1 MDGEVVGGSRFVVYR
16 RLRAA
21 RHLDNPARKGII
33 TVMQEIGLT
42 LFIFVV
48 LAIVL
53 VLANLE
59 RYNVAFRWLTLLAL
73 ASLNLLM
80 MLFGLASLALSAV
93 PMPGLPDGSVAAFA
107 ALFRAL
113 GLTGLLAFVP
123 MIPAV
128 RRLLAR
134 WLPFDPASV
143 VTTTA
148 LVYAVYL
155 VGTGLGQQPL
165 LSDPAVLEGLDGA
178 SIGLAALWAQSIG
191 MVLIAVSG
199 VGIFTRRNLRE
210 TADRLG
216 LKVPTWRQVGFG
228 VLVTA
233 GLLALQSAFSQVWLA
248 LDPEGLQQIED
259 AGTLLLGDLTG
270 SLAGAFTIGMAAALG
285 EEMIFRGAM
294 LPPFRLA
301 LTSVLFTIIHSQYA
315 LSPATLL
322 ILVIAVVL
330 GIVRYRTNLT
340 IAILV
345 HFLYNFSSVLLAS
358 AGQ

>member
-1 MDGEVVGGSRFVVYR
+1 
-16 RLRAA
+16 
-21 RHLDNPARKGII
+21 
-33 TVMQEIGLT
+33 MQEFGVT
-42 LFIFVV
+42 LFIFVP

-59 RYNVAFRWLTLLAL
+59 RYSVAFRWLTLLAL
-73 ASLNLLM
+73 AGLNLLM
-80 MLFGLASLALSAV
+80 VLFGLLSLAFSAA
-93 PMPGLPDGSVAAFA
+93 PMPGLPEESATAFA
-107 ALFRAL
+107 SLFRAV

-123 MIPAV
+123 MLPPV

-134 WLPFDPASV
+134 WLRFDPNSV
-143 VTTTA
+143 VTTAA

-155 VGTGLGQQPL
+155 VGTGVGQQPL
-165 LSDPAVLEGLDGA
+165 LSDATVLESLGGT
-178 SIGLAALWAQSIG
+178 SIGIGALWAQSIG
-191 MVLIAVSG
+191 LMLIAVSG

-216 LKVPTWRQVGFG
+216 LKVPTWRQLGFG

-233 GLLALQSAFSQVWLA
+233 GLLALQIAFSQAWLA

-270 SLAGAFTIGMAAALG
+270 SLLGAFTIGAAAALG
-285 EEMIFRGAM
+285 EEMVFRGAM
-294 LPPFRLA
+294 LPPFRLL
-301 LTSVLFTIIHSQYA
+301 LTSVLFTIIHSQYG

-322 ILVIAVVL
+322 ILVIGVVL
-330 GIVRYRTNLT
+330 GVVRYRTNLT

-345 HFLYNFSSVLLAS
+345 HFLYNFSSVLLAN

>member
-1 MDGEVVGGSRFVVYR
+1 MEAGF
-16 RLRAA
+16 
-21 RHLDNPARKGII
+21 
-33 TVMQEIGLT
+33 T
-42 LFIFVV
+42 LFIFVL

-53 VLANLE
+53 ALANLE
-59 RYNVAFRWLTLLAL
+59 RQHPAFRWLTLLAL
-73 ASLNLLM
+73 SGLNLM
-80 MLFGLASLALSAV
+80 MLFFGLVSLAFSVA
-93 PMPGLPDGSVAAFA
+93 PMPGMPEESAAAFGS
-107 ALFRAL
+107 LLRAV

-134 WLPFDPASV
+134 WLPVDPNSV
-143 VTTTA
+143 VTTAA

-165 LSDPAVLEGLDGA
+165 LSDPAVLQSLDGA
-178 SIGLAALWAQSIG
+178 SIGIAALWAQSIG
-191 MVLIAVSG
+191 MMLIAVSG

-216 LKVPTWRQVGFG
+216 LRVPTWRQVGFG

-233 GLLALQSAFSQVWLA
+233 GLLALQIAFSQAWQA
-248 LDPEGLQQIED
+248 IDPDGLQQLEE

-270 SLAGAFTIGMAAALG
+270 SLLGAFTIGMAAALG

-294 LPPFRLA
+294 LPSFRLA
-301 LTSVLFTIIHSQYA
+301 LTSVLFTVIHSQYG

-330 GIVRYRTNLT
+330 GVVRYRTNLT

-345 HFLYNFSSVLLAS
+345 HFLYNFSSVLLAGT
-358 AGQ
+358 GQ

>member
-1 MDGEVVGGSRFVVYR
+1 MEAGF
-16 RLRAA
+16 
-21 RHLDNPARKGII
+21 
-33 TVMQEIGLT
+33 T
-42 LFIFVV
+42 LFIFVL

-53 VLANLE
+53 ALANLE
-59 RYNVAFRWLTLLAL
+59 RQHPAFRWLTLLAL
-73 ASLNLLM
+73 SGLNLM
-80 MLFGLASLALSAV
+80 MLFFGLVSLAFSVA
-93 PMPGLPDGSVAAFA
+93 PMPGLPEESAAAFGS
-107 ALFRAL
+107 LLRAV

-134 WLPFDPASV
+134 WLPVDPNSV
-143 VTTTA
+143 VTTAA

-165 LSDPAVLEGLDGA
+165 LSDPAVLQSLDGA
-178 SIGLAALWAQSIG
+178 SIGIAALWAQSIG
-191 MVLIAVSG
+191 MMLIAVSG

-216 LKVPTWRQVGFG
+216 LRVPTWRQAGFG

-233 GLLALQSAFSQVWLA
+233 GLLALQIAFSQVWQA
-248 LDPEGLQQIED
+248 IDPDGLQQLEE

-270 SLAGAFTIGMAAALG
+270 SLLGAFTIGMAAALG

-301 LTSVLFTIIHSQYA
+301 LTSVLFTVVHSQYG

-330 GIVRYRTNLT
+330 GVVRYRTNLT

-345 HFLYNFSSVLLAS
+345 HFLYNFSSVLLAGT
-358 AGQ
+358 GQ